1 MKFTGVLPALVTP
14 LNADETL
21 NVKVLEKLMGD
32 LIKKGADGFYVG
44 GATGEGMAL
53 HKEVRKNLAEE
64 SIRIADGKK
73 PCIIQVACTNFK
85 DTIELAKHAESV
97 GATAI
102 SSTTP
107 IFFKYDEADVY
118 SYYKELASAVN
129 IPLMAYYSP
138 LAGFEMNAK
147 FAAKL
152 FEIDN
157 ITAIKWTSSNF
168 YQMNV
173 LKDLTHGE
181 MNIMNGADEM
191 LLMGLSAGADGG
203 IGSNYNFMLENI
215 KGIYDSFVA
224 GDIAKAQ
231 EMQTK
236 VNRIVNVLL
245 QHEIIPSTKVVLEKM
260 GYEVG
265 NASFPMKRYT
275 EEEKE
280 VMINKYREAGLNI

>member
-32 LIKKGADGFYVG
+32 LMAKGADGFYVG

-53 HKEVRKNLAEE
+53 NKEVRKNLAEE
-64 SIRIADGKK
+64 SIRIASGKK

-107 IFFKYDEADVY
+107 IFFKYDEDDVY
-118 SYYKELASAVN
+118 AYYKELANAVN

-147 FAAKL
+147 FAARL

-157 ITAIKWTSSNF
+157 VTAIKWTSSNF

-191 LLMGLSAGADGG
+191 LLMGLAAGADGG

-215 KGIYDSFVA
+215 KGIYDNFVS
-224 GDIAKAQ
+224 GNLAKAQ

-275 EEEKE
+275 NEEKE
-280 VMINKYREAGLNI
+280 VMIKKYREAGLDI

>member
-32 LIKKGADGFYVG
+32 LIQKGADGFYVG

-85 DTIELAKHAESV
+85 DTVELAKHAESV

-107 IFFKYDEADVY
+107 IFFKYDEDDVY

-147 FAAKL
+147 FAARL

-203 IGSNYNFMLENI
+203 IGSNYNFMIENI
-215 KGIYDSFVA
+215 KGIYDNFVA

-245 QHEIIPSTKVVLEKM
+245 QHEIIPSVKVVLEKM

-280 VMINKYREAGLNI
+280 VMISKYREAGLDI